1 MTPRRC
7 LHCLESKAHVY
18 WSFEL
23 QEPFVPH
30 EDLSAEQRNLY
41 YLAHGSDTP
50 GIEGMIRSRFLAPA
64 AKADGPDAV
73 GHYSQAT
80 PWNDDASFIQTLDR
94 MTNSAKWQSPVI
106 TQGYTSIPG
115 VHFVFK
121 VGGGDEAQQHCLIH
135 GVVHFKRVTSMSCT
149 AADPQLL
156 VSRWQLLSSSLHSE
170 MHQDARFFRF
180 PLTHAQVRNTDS
192 SLSARGRKP

>member
-1 MTPRRC
+1 MCQYTGDATQMFAHVR
-7 LHCLESKAHVY
+7 CLESQAHVY

-121 VGGGDEAQQHCLIH
+121 VGGGDEAQERSQVCHAQRQIH
-135 GVVHFKRVTSMSCT
+135 NCCFT
-149 AADPQLL
+149 AAVAKQFTPLRDASGRPLL
-156 VSRWQLLSSSLHSE
+156 QV
-170 MHQDARFFRF
+170 
-180 PLTHAQVRNTDS
+180 PLTHAQQIQ
-192 SLSARGRKP
+192 RGSGH

>member
-1 MTPRRC
+1 MFAHVR
-7 LHCLESKAHVY
+7 CLESQAHVY

-121 VGGGDEAQQHCLIH
+121 VGGGDEAQERSQVCHAQRQIH
-135 GVVHFKRVTSMSCT
+135 NCCFT
-149 AADPQLL
+149 AAVAKQFTPLRDASGRPLL
-156 VSRWQLLSSSLHSE
+156 QV
-170 MHQDARFFRF
+170 
-180 PLTHAQVRNTDS
+180 PLTHAQQIQ
-192 SLSARGRKP
+192 RGSGH